1 MAPSGWTW
9 RKLAVSAA
17 LACAALGF
25 QTGCQNGGQRRAA
38 AREPAL
44 SGPLELGP
52 PTAITESPAAPPKAI
67 TWVDRHPL
75 FSKPRDLYEKTD
87 SNPVVKTAAA
97 GFIGIPSGLVGELR
111 QIVVGTS
118 PSYRQ

>member
-1 MAPSGWTW
+1 MASTSWTW
-9 RKLAVSAA
+9 RKIAASAA
-17 LACAALGF
+17 LTCAALGI
-25 QTGCQNGGQRRAA
+25 QTGCQNAGQRRAA

-52 PTAITESPAAPPKAI
+52 PTAVTEAPAAPPKAL

-75 FSKPRDLYEKTD
+75 FFKPRDMYEKTD

-97 GFIGIPSGLVGELR
+97 TVIGIPSGLMGELR

-118 PSYRQ
+118 PGLRQ